1 VVAANDARN
10 VDATSGDAHAHNSL
24 PDVETSNL
32 VTFVPCPCPL
42 PQDIAAGRINA
53 IVVHSGNDSQT
64 IDQSANASTGD
75 ALAGAQV
82 IGVVTSAGGRAS
94 VDARNAAQDSFA
106 TSGDA
111 HADNTVGLAAAGDA
125 GVDVPVCCSAPS
137 SQDIFAGTINAAI
150 VHDGNDSQRIGQ
162 LASAS
167 TGDALSGAQVVGVVS
182 SGSSSVVAA
191 NTANNTDAT
200 SGDAHAS
207 NSIDDAQASDLVI
220 FAPPACCP
228 VPQDTVA
235 GQDSIVAPTI
245 TAVVVQD
252 GDNRQTL
259 TQNASASTGDALSGA
274 QVIGDVTSA
283 GASSIDASNTASD
296 TSATSG
302 DAVSTN
308 SIPSAFVGPSV
319 ENFQTP
325 SAFLPFLATS
335 QDLNNVTG
343 VIVQDG
349 NNVNRQNQAASAV
362 SGDALSGAQVIGV
375 VSSGA
380 TSVVDANNGTNID
393 TTSGDATFDN
403 SVNVQTGPNVEFLGQ
418 PTPGD
423 TLTS

>member
-1 VVAANDARN
+1 
-10 VDATSGDAHAHNSL
+10 
-24 PDVETSNL
+24 
-32 VTFVPCPCPL
+32 
-42 PQDIAAGRINA
+42 
-53 IVVHSGNDSQT
+53 
-64 IDQSANASTGD
+64 
-75 ALAGAQV
+75 
-82 IGVVTSAGGRAS
+82 
-94 VDARNAAQDSFA
+94 
-106 TSGDA
+106 
-111 HADNTVGLAAAGDA
+111 
-125 GVDVPVCCSAPS
+125 
-137 SQDIFAGTINAAI
+137 
-150 VHDGNDSQRIGQ
+150 
-162 LASAS
+162 
-167 TGDALSGAQVVGVVS
+167 
-182 SGSSSVVAA
+182 
-191 NTANNTDAT
+191 
-200 SGDAHAS
+200 
-207 NSIDDAQASDLVI
+207 
-220 FAPPACCP
+220 
-228 VPQDTVA
+228 
-235 GQDSIVAPTI
+235 
-245 TAVVVQD
+245 
-252 GDNRQTL
+252 
-259 TQNASASTGDALSGA
+259 LSGA